1 MDEIRF
7 IGEWSIVK
15 KERQGGSSR
24 RGTDIYIN
32 GKTYIIKILST

>member
-7 IGEWSIVK
+7 VGEWSIVK

-32 GKTYIIKILST
+32 GKT